1 MYPTTSSSGA
11 TTNLPIRLA
20 CKNFVQPLLLHDQR
34 KLSRPLGSAPPGSC
48 SLPRTDNGI
57 ANVITIA
64 RGIAGVA
71 MLPLGLVIA
80 STTRIARG
88 ITCVAKFALGLFIA
102 GIPRIARGIACV
114 ARVAL
119 FIAGVVRITLGR
131 FIPTAG
137 TGFYSGILLE
147 ARLTKLSA
155 DARRIPTTPPE
166 VLAFLHFQHLHCLH
180 HLHRH
185 HD

>member
-1 MYPTTSSSGA
+1 M
-11 TTNLPIRLA
+11 LA
-20 CKNFVQPLLLHDQR
+20 
-34 KLSRPLGSAPPGSC
+34 LSRQAYVSTRWACRLVMAWLPGAFLRRTPLP
-48 SLPRTDNGI
+48 
-57 ANVITIA
+57 V
-64 RGIAGVA
+64 
-71 MLPLGLVIA
+71 
-80 STTRIARG
+80 
-88 ITCVAKFALGLFIA
+88 ALGLFTA

-137 TGFYSGILLE
+137 TGFYNGILLE

>member
-34 KLSRPLGSAPPGSC
+34 RLSRPLGSAPPGSC
-48 SLPRTDNGI
+48 SLPWSDNGI
-57 ANVITIA
+57 A
-64 RGIAGVA
+64 
-71 MLPLGLVIA
+71 
-80 STTRIARG
+80 S
-88 ITCVAKFALGLFIA
+88 
-102 GIPRIARGIACV
+102 V

-119 FIAGVVRITLGR
+119 FIAGVVRITLGP